1 MDETLFV
8 FTELEMALRAFLSGS
23 EWSALK
29 LRAVARASL
38 STTTVNPAAYV
49 SKASSVGKG
58 CTIGA
63 FAYVGDGVTIGDDSI
78 IAPHATLL
86 HCDVGHRVV
95 INSGVRV
102 GQVSV

>member
-1 MDETLFV
+1 
-8 FTELEMALRAFLSGS
+8 MALRAFLSGS

-29 LRAVARASL
+29 LGAVVRACL
-38 STTTVNPAAYV
+38 STTTINPTAYV
-49 SKASSVGKG
+49 SKSSSVGAG
-58 CTIGA
+58 CSIGA
-63 FAYVGDGVTIGDDSI
+63 FAYVGDGVTIGDDCVV
-78 IAPHATLL
+78 APHTTLL